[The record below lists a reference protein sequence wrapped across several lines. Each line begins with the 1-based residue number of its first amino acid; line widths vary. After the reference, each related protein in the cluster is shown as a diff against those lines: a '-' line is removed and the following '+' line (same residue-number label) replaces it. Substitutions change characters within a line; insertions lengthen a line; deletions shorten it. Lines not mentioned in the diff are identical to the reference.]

1 MQRRTLFAAGLALAF
16 ASLTAQAAETTLRA
30 VSSFGMDTFWGE
42 RFQKFVDKVN
52 SEGKGILQIRVI
64 GGPEAV
70 PPFEVGNALRTGVVD
85 LANHTGVF
93 HANLVPEAL
102 AMVVTDRTMGE
113 LRENGGYELLDQI
126 HRDKANMVWLG
137 RVTDG
142 LPYHSYTNKPLVDNG
157 FKGFRM
163 RAVPMT
169 RGFYQAL
176 GASPMQIAPGEVY
189 TALDRSMVDG
199 YSWPIVGVFDL
210 GWQEKTAYR
219 VDPGVYNVEVSLF
232 MNQNSWKK
240 LTDEQ
245 RSYLESQIAWMES
258 ENAKDAEINVQE
270 RQAQAEAGIETITLE
285 GEAADA
291 YVKTANDALWADIE
305 KASPANAA
313 KLKPLFMK

>member
-1 MQRRTLFAAGLALAF
+1 MQRRTLLAAGLALLL

-30 VSSFGMDTFWGE
+30 VSSFGMDTFWGK
-42 RFQKFVDKVN
+42 RFQTFVDKVN
-52 SEGKGILQIRVI
+52 AEGKDILQIRII
-64 GGPEAV
+64 GGPEAI

-85 LANHTGVF
+85 IANSTGVY
-93 HANLVPEAL
+93 HANSVPEAL
-102 AMVVTDRTMGE
+102 VMVVTNRSMSE
-113 LRENGGYELLDQI
+113 LRENGGYALLDQI

-137 RVTDG
+137 RVTEG
-142 LPYHSYTNKPLVDNG
+142 LPHHSYLNKPLVDNG

-176 GASPMQIAPGEVY
+176 GALPMQIVPGEVY
-189 TALDRSMVDG
+189 TALERNMVDG

-232 MNQNSWKK
+232 MGQDAWKK

-245 RSYLESQIAWMES
+245 RTYLERQVAWMEG
-258 ENAKDAEINVQE
+258 ENVKDAEIEIQE
-270 RQAQAEAGIETITLE
+270 RRKQAEAGIQAITLE
-285 GEAADA
+285 GEAAEA
-291 YVKTANDALWADIE
+291 YVKAANDALWADIE